1 MKKNMPP
8 KSLNGNI
15 SLVITENDPIAWKF
29 SMLIEA
35 ASNKDEKIEDLA
47 RRYGYTREHFY
58 VIKRA
63 YEEKG
68 SQGLMDKSRGPKINS
83 KRTKEMEKQIIRH
96 RFLDPEASSQVITQR
111 LQQAGNNI
119 SQRSVERT
127 INEYGLQKKGYIKQL
142 KKMRNRK

>member
-15 SLVITENDPIAWKF
+15 SLVITENDPIAWKL

-58 VIKRA
+58 VIKRT

-68 SQGLMDKSRGPKINS
+68 SQGLMDKSRGPKTNS

>member
-15 SLVITENDPIAWKF
+15 SLVITENDPIAWKL

-68 SQGLMDKSRGPKINS
+68 SQGLMDKSRGPKTNA